1 MNYRIEGGSLPVVI
15 ISLNPGESVNCESGS
30 MSWMSAGIK
39 MQTSTGGGIG
49 KMFGRMMTGES
60 AMINTYTAEQAG
72 EIAFASSFPGSIKA
86 IELNGNSFLAQKGAF
101 LASFGNIEQSVGIQK
116 NVGGGFF
123 GGEGFLMQRF
133 TGTGIVFLEV
143 DGTAIEYDLQPG
155 EKMVVDTGYTVM
167 MDSTVNLE
175 VERVKGVKNVR
186 FGGEG
191 LFNTTLT
198 GPGKIMLQ
206 SMPVSSTAMV
216 LYKYMQ
222 HPKG

>member
-86 IELNGNSFLAQKGAF
+86 IELNGNTFLAQKGAF

-175 VERVKGVKNVR
+175 VEMVKGVKNVL

-198 GPGKIMLQ
+198 GPGHIILQ

-216 LYKYMQ
+216 LYKYMP
-222 HPKG
+222 HKSN

>member
-39 MQTSTGGGIG
+39 MATSTGGGIG
-49 KMFGRMMTGES
+49 KMFGRMVTGEA

-86 IELNGNSFLAQKGAF
+86 IELNGNSFLAQKGAY
-101 LASFGNIEQSVGIQK
+101 LASFGNIEQSVGVQK
-116 NVGGGFF
+116 NIGGGFF

-155 EKMVVDTGYTVM
+155 QKMVVDTGYTVM

-175 VERVKGVKNVR
+175 VEMVKGVKNVL

-198 GPGKIMLQ
+198 GPGHIMLQ
-206 SMPVSSTAMV
+206 SMPVSSTAMI
-216 LYKYMQ
+216 LYKYMP
-222 HPKG
+222 HKN

>member
-133 TGTGIVFLEV
+133 SGTGIVFLEV

-175 VERVKGVKNVR
+175 VEMVKGVKNVL

-206 SMPVSSTAMV
+206 SMPVSATAMV
-216 LYKYMQ
+216 LYKYMP

>member
-72 EIAFASSFPGSIKA
+72 EIAFASSFPGSIKVV
-86 IELNGNSFLAQKGAF
+86 ELNGNSVLAQKGAF
-101 LASFGNIEQSVGIQK
+101 LASFGNIEQSIGVQK
-116 NVGGGFF
+116 NIGGGFF

-133 TGTGIVFLEV
+133 SGTGLVFLEL
-143 DGTAIEYDLQPG
+143 DGTAIEYDLQAG

-167 MDSTVNLE
+167 MDSTVSLDIE
-175 VERVKGVKNVR
+175 TVKGVKNVL

-198 GPGKIMLQ
+198 GPGHIILQ

-216 LYKYMQ
+216 LYKYMP
-222 HPKG
+222 HKSN

>member
-86 IELNGNSFLAQKGAF
+86 IELNGNSFLAQKGSF

-175 VERVKGVKNVR
+175 VEMVKGVKNVL

-206 SMPVSSTAMV
+206 SMPVSATAMV
-216 LYKYMQ
+216 LYKYMP

>member
-15 ISLNPGESVNCESGS
+15 ISLNQGESVNCESGS
-30 MSWMSAGIK
+30 MSWMTAGIK
-39 MQTSTGGGIG
+39 MSTSTGGGLG
-49 KMFGRMMTGES
+49 KMFGRMVTGES

-101 LASFGNIEQSVGIQK
+101 LASFGNIEQSVGVQK

-133 TGTGIVFLEV
+133 SGTGIVFLEV
-143 DGTAIEYDLQPG
+143 DGTAVEYDLQPG
-155 EKMVVDTGYTVM
+155 QKMVVDTGYTVM

-175 VERVKGVKNVR
+175 VEMVKGVKNVL

-206 SMPVSSTAMV
+206 SMPVSSTAMI
-216 LYKYMQ
+216 LYKYMP
-222 HPKG
+222 HKN